1 MFDKI
6 HEECGVFGV
15 YADKKT
21 DVAGL
26 CYYGLFALQHRG
38 QESCGIYVND
48 DGVINGYKAAGIVN
62 DVFTRP
68 VLESLGQG
76 SMALG
81 HVRYGTAGSSGNK
94 NAQPVQINHIKGSM
108 ALAYN
113 GNIANAMALR
123 EKLESTGSIF
133 HTTGD
138 AEVIAYVVTR
148 ERMNAPSIEA
158 AVSATMKQ
166 LVGAYSILLMSPRKL
181 VAARDPMGFH
191 PLCIGRK
198 DGMYVVASETCAL
211 DSVGAKFLR
220 DVEPGEIMIIDEDG
234 VRSDKSNCIEGKKS
248 LCVFEFVY
256 FARPDSVVDGS
267 SVHIARRRAGAMLA
281 LRHPVNADVVIGT
294 PDSGIDAAIGY
305 ANESGIPYAV
315 GLIKNKY
322 IGRTFIDIGQD
333 YRMDRVKIKLNAVSA
348 VVKDKRVILVDD
360 SIVRGTTS
368 ARIVKMLKD
377 AGAKEVHLRIS
388 SPPFLYPCYFGTDID
403 SQDVL
408 IACKHP
414 VEEIAKIV
422 VADSL
427 GYLAIEDMPKL
438 AYNTKLEICDAC
450 FTGEYPIDVPKEQ
463 KSFRFEKKISE

>member
-76 SMALG
+76 SMALA
-81 HVRYGTAGSSGNK
+81 HVRYGTAGSSGSK

-166 LVGAYSILLMSPRKL
+166 LVGAYSMVLMSPRKL
-181 VAARDPMGFH
+181 IAARDPMGFH
-191 PLCIGRK
+191 PLCIGQK

-220 DVEPGEIMIIDEDG
+220 DVEPGEIVIIDEDG

-403 SQDVL
+403 SPDVL
-408 IACKHP
+408 IACQHP

-422 VADSL
+422 GADSL

>member
-1 MFDKI
+1 M
-6 HEECGVFGV
+6 
-15 YADKKT
+15 
-21 DVAGL
+21 
-26 CYYGLFALQHRG
+26 
-38 QESCGIYVND
+38 S
-48 DGVINGYKAAGIVN
+48 
-62 DVFTRP
+62 
-68 VLESLGQG
+68 
-76 SMALG
+76 
-81 HVRYGTAGSSGNK
+81 
-94 NAQPVQINHIKGSM
+94 
-108 ALAYN
+108 
-113 GNIANAMALR
+113 LR

-148 ERMNAPSIEA
+148 ERMKTGSIEE

-191 PLCIGRK
+191 PLCVGRK
-198 DGMYVVASETCAL
+198 GNDYVIASETCAL
-211 DSVGAKFLR
+211 DAVGAKFLR
-220 DVEPGEIMIIDEDG
+220 DAEPGEIIVVDENG
-234 VRSDKSNCIEGKKS
+234 LRSDRSNCVEGKKS

-256 FARPDSVVDGS
+256 FARPDSIVDGS
-267 SVHIARRRAGAMLA
+267 SVHIARKRAGALLA

-348 VVKDKRVILVDD
+348 VVKDKRVVLVDD
-360 SIVRGTTS
+360 SIVRGTTC

-377 AGAKEVHLRIS
+377 AGAREVHLRIS

-408 IACKHP
+408 IACKHT
-414 VEEIAKIV
+414 VEEIAQIV
-422 VADSL
+422 GADSL
-427 GYLAIEDMPKL
+427 GYLAIDDMPKL

-450 FTGEYPIDVPKEQ
+450 FTGDYPIEVPKEQ
-463 KSFRFEKKISE
+463 KTFRFEKKISE

>member
-15 YADKKT
+15 YSDKKT

-62 DVFTRP
+62 DVFSRP
-68 VLESLGQG
+68 VLESIGQG
-76 SMALG
+76 SIALG

-113 GNIANAMALR
+113 GNIANAMSLR
-123 EKLESTGSIF
+123 EKLEGTGSIF

-138 AEVIAYVVTR
+138 AEVIAYVITR

-166 LVGAYSILLMSPRKL
+166 LIGAYSILLMSPRKL

-191 PLCIGRK
+191 PLCIGKK
-198 DGMYVVASETCAL
+198 DGAYIVASETCAL
-211 DSVGAKFLR
+211 DSVGAKFVR
-220 DVEPGEIMIIDEDG
+220 DIEPGEIVVIDEAG

-267 SVHIARRRAGAMLA
+267 SVHIARKRAGALLA

-322 IGRTFIDIGQD
+322 IGRTFIDIGQEH
-333 YRMDRVKIKLNAVSA
+333 RMDRVRIKLNAVSA
-348 VVKDKRVILVDD
+348 VVRDKRVVLVDD

-377 AGAKEVHLRIS
+377 AGAREVHLRIS

-422 VADSL
+422 GADSL
-427 GYLAIEDMPKL
+427 GYLDIEDMPKL

-450 FTGEYPIDVPKEQ
+450 FTGKYPIEVPKEQ
-463 KSFRFEKKISE
+463 KTFRFEKKISE

>member
-1 MFDKI
+1 
-6 HEECGVFGV
+6 
-15 YADKKT
+15 
-21 DVAGL
+21 
-26 CYYGLFALQHRG
+26 
-38 QESCGIYVND
+38 
-48 DGVINGYKAAGIVN
+48 
-62 DVFTRP
+62 
-68 VLESLGQG
+68 
-76 SMALG
+76 
-81 HVRYGTAGSSGNK
+81 
-94 NAQPVQINHIKGSM
+94 
-108 ALAYN
+108 
-113 GNIANAMALR
+113 
-123 EKLESTGSIF
+123 
-133 HTTGD
+133 
-138 AEVIAYVVTR
+138 
-148 ERMNAPSIEA
+148 
-158 AVSATMKQ
+158 
-166 LVGAYSILLMSPRKL
+166 
-181 VAARDPMGFH
+181 
-191 PLCIGRK
+191 
-198 DGMYVVASETCAL
+198 
-211 DSVGAKFLR
+211 
-220 DVEPGEIMIIDEDG
+220 
-234 VRSDKSNCIEGKKS
+234 
-248 LCVFEFVY
+248 
-256 FARPDSVVDGS
+256 
-267 SVHIARRRAGAMLA
+267 MLA

-422 VADSL
+422 GADSL

>member
-76 SMALG
+76 SMALA
-81 HVRYGTAGSSGNK
+81 HVRYGTAGSSGSK

-113 GNIANAMALR
+113 GTIANAMSLR

-166 LVGAYSILLMSPRKL
+166 LVGAYSIVLMSPRKL

-191 PLCIGRK
+191 PLCIGQK
-198 DGMYVVASETCAL
+198 EGMYIVASETCAL
-211 DSVGAKFLR
+211 DSVGARFVR
-220 DVEPGEIMIIDEDG
+220 DVEPGEIVVIDENG

-267 SVHIARRRAGAMLA
+267 SVHIARRRAGALLA

-305 ANESGIPYAV
+305 ATESGIPYAV

-422 VADSL
+422 GADSL
-427 GYLAIEDMPKL
+427 GYLAVEDMPKL

>member
-6 HEECGVFGV
+6 HEECGVFGI
-15 YADKKT
+15 YADKRT
-21 DVAGL
+21 DVAGV

-48 DGVINGYKAAGIVN
+48 DGVINGVKKVGIVN
-62 DVFTRP
+62 DVFTKE
-68 VLESLGQG
+68 VLESIGKG
-76 SMALG
+76 HIAVG
-81 HVRYGTAGSSGNK
+81 HVRYGTKKNSGNS
-94 NAQPVQINHIKGSM
+94 NAQPVQISHIKGSM

-113 GNIANAMALR
+113 GNIANAVLLR

-148 ERMNAPSIEA
+148 ERMKSDSVEQ

-166 LVGAYSILLMSPRKL
+166 LKGAYTILLMSPSKL
-181 VAARDPMGFH
+181 IAVRDSMGFH
-191 PLCIGRK
+191 PLCIGK
-198 DGMYVVASETCAL
+198 TEDGYVVASETCAL
-211 DSVGAKFLR
+211 DAVGAKFLR
-220 DVEPGEIMIIDEDG
+220 DVEPGEIVIIDKDG
-234 VRSDKSNCIEGKKS
+234 LRSDRSNCTDGRKS

-267 SVHIARRRAGAMLA
+267 SVHIARKRAGSLLA

-322 IGRTFIDIGQD
+322 IGRTFIDVGQD
-333 YRMDRVKIKLNAVSA
+333 RRMDRVKIKLNAVSA
-348 VVKDKRVILVDD
+348 TVKNKRVILVDD
-360 SIVRGTTS
+360 SIVRGTTC

-377 AGAKEVHLRIS
+377 TGAREVHLRIS
-388 SPPFLYPCYFGTDID
+388 SPPFLHPCYFGTDID
-403 SQDVL
+403 SKDSL
-408 IACKHP
+408 IACKHS
-414 VEEIAKIV
+414 VGEIAKIV
-422 VADSL
+422 GADSL
-427 GYLAIEDMPKL
+427 GYLACEDMPKL
-438 AYNTKLEICDAC
+438 AYGTKLDICDAC
-450 FTGEYPIDVPKEQ
+450 FSGNYPIEVPKE
-463 KSFRFEKKISE
+463 KRDFRFEKKISE